1 MIREINIFSATI
13 YFISSSRCRKYLLL
27 LSLSLSFFP
36 RPKDAKQATNM
47 CVCKADLKEDLGRE
61 EVGNKIDLYPAP

>member
-13 YFISSSRCRKYLLL
+13 YFIYSSRYRKYLLL
-27 LSLSLSFFP
+27 LSIESIIFSKTQ
-36 RPKDAKQATNM
+36 RCEASYK

-61 EVGNKIDLYPAP
+61 EVGKKIDLYPAP